1 MFKGIGDIMGTR
13 ALIKNKGYKDIAI
26 YSDGYPAYI
35 VPQICKGVDLLT
47 LYRAENRPDKN
58 GSKILLSEFDY
69 IYHMYTSKNQRKEIR
84 VYCLRDFKS
93 AKFILYQKFILE
105 K

>member
-1 MFKGIGDIMGTR
+1 MSTR
-13 ALIKNKGYKDIAI
+13 ALIKNKGHKDIAV

-35 VPQICKGVDLLT
+35 VPQICKGIDLLT
-47 LYRAENRPDKN
+47 LYRAENRPDKDDW
-58 GSKILLSEFDY
+58 KALLSEYDY
-69 IYHMYTSKNQRKEIR
+69 IYHIHTAKNQRKEIR
-84 VYCLRDFKS
+84 VYCLHDLKS